1 LLFAIGA
8 QNRIETMVY
17 QLPLF
22 VAAVL
27 ASLCFAA
34 FLFLIDYASRLLRP
48 ISILTRVANDGL
60 SVIENVYPSPSRGSD
75 TPLSQSQTLGSPD
88 RVIHHRGSSGIVL
101 AANLKALMAA
111 AESSATQSTHR

>member
-1 LLFAIGA
+1 LSNNIVRYTVGLFIFTLLFAIGA
-8 QNRIETMVY
+8 QNRLETTVY

-48 ISILTRVANDGL
+48 ISILTQVANDGL
-60 SVIENVYPSPSRGSD
+60 SVIENVL
-75 TPLSQSQTLGSPD
+75 PLSKSWSRCANQS
-88 RVIHHRGSSGIVL
+88 
-101 AANLKALMAA
+101 AAKA
-111 AESSATQSTHR
+111 